1 MSTFLKSFTLL
12 FLISSFSVSC
22 VSKKK
27 FVDLEASKSALELKY
42 DQLSSDN
49 SKCEDDK
56 EKIKTQLE
64 NMKAQMQISE
74 AQFQS
79 DLNVKD
85 EKLRIISEE
94 LEFNK
99 KTSTNLLDRLSDLSV
114 VNKAGAESIKQSL
127 ESLNQQSK
135 YIQNLSQ
142 DAKRKDSLN
151 LALVMNLKRSLADV
165 NDSDIQVDVKK
176 GVVFISISDK
186 LLFQSGSATVNNAAK
201 NVLAKVAKVVNDH
214 NSFDIIV
221 EGHTDDKLLKET
233 ASFKDNWE
241 LSVERATS
249 VVRILQKDYNVDPS
263 RMTAGGRGQY
273 LPKADNETSEGR
285 SMNRR
290 TEIIVTPR
298 LDEFFQLMA
307 EPGAGK

>member
-1 MSTFLKSFTLL
+1 M
-12 FLISSFSVSC
+12 
-22 VSKKK
+22 SKKK